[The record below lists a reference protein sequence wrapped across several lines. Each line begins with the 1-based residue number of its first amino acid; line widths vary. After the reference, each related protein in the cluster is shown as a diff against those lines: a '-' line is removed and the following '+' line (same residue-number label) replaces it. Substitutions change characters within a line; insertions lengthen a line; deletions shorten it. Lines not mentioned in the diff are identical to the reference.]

1 MTGTGATDVTEL
13 QIRRVGETQHLFQPL
28 LASLNWLVA
37 RIGWILGG
45 LALLYLAS
53 GITFVRENEVA
64 LVQRFGRLVGDT
76 PAEQIHR
83 PGLLLAL
90 PFPIDRVQRI
100 PADLVRQVEIDAL
113 DASDAQLRDDPFGQ
127 EQGATIDPLTEGYLV
142 TGDRALMQA
151 RLVARYRVSD
161 PIAWALGSD
170 EATRERLVHDAVQSA
185 ATTIFTTYGALDL
198 FAGLRFLPTQI
209 RDAAQ
214 ARLDAVESGIDL
226 AEVSIGTISY
236 PRQVKAA
243 VEDVR
248 TAVNV
253 ARSRITQADGDRRRD
268 LELFR
273 RELAQI
279 LAEQRGYAREVVARV
294 EGSIE
299 AYDEVLPQFLLAPEL
314 IRDRMLRV
322 GVARILR
329 ESGARLSFTPPPA
342 GDRYWGLRFTVTP
355 ERRLDAVDDAGDASH

>member
-1 MTGTGATDVTEL
+1 VAEL

-45 LALLYLAS
+45 LALVYLAS

-76 PAEQIHR
+76 PAEQIQR

-100 PADLVRQVEIDAL
+100 PVDLVRQVEIDDL
-113 DASDAQLRDDPFGQ
+113 DATDAMLRDDPYGQ
-127 EQGATIDPLTEGYLV
+127 EQGDTIDPVAEGYLV
-142 TGDRALMQA
+142 TGDRALMQT

-161 PIAWALGSD
+161 PIAWALGAD
-170 EATRERLVHDAVQSA
+170 EATRERLVHDSVQAA

-209 RDAAQ
+209 RDVAQ
-214 ARLDAVESGIDL
+214 ARLDAVNSGIDL
-226 AEVSIGTISY
+226 AEVSIGTISF

-253 ARSRITQADGDRRRD
+253 ARARITQADGDRRRD

-294 EGSIE
+294 EGAIA
-299 AYDEVLPQFLLAPEL
+299 AYDEVLPQYLLAPEL
-314 IRDRMLRV
+314 VRDRMLRA
-322 GVARILR
+322 GVVRILR
-329 ESGARLSFTPPPA
+329 ESGARISFAPPPA
-342 GDRYWGLRFTVTP
+342 DGRYAELRFTLSP
-355 ERRLDAVDDAGDASH
+355 DRRIDAVDDAGDAEH